1 MLTGAHIV
9 VYSKDAEADRAF
21 FKDTL
26 GFRWVDAGHHWLIFA
41 VPAAEVAFHPHDQN
55 NRHEMFFTCDD
66 IDAQVAALQKKGVQ
80 VDKISEEQ
88 WGTRTTI
95 SLPGGGAIGLYEP
108 KHPVTFGR
116 SFAKRK
122 TRQTSRRKKG

>member
-108 KHPVTFGR
+108 KHPVTVGR
-116 SFAKRK
+116 NFAKRK

>member
-1 MLTGAHIV
+1 MHSSRT
-9 VYSKDAEADRAF
+9 Y
-21 FKDTL
+21 
-26 GFRWVDAGHHWLIFA
+26 WVFAGGRRTPRLIFA

-116 SFAKRK
+116 NFAKRK